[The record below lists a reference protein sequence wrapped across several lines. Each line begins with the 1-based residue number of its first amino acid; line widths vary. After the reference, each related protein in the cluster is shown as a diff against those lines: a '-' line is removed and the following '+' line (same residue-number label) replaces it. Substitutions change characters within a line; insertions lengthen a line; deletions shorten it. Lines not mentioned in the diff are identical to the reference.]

1 MNKLISNTLKR
12 LVFEKIDKNHY
23 FQILNKNK
31 SEYLIH
37 NYDCLK
43 VLNQANTNCCV
54 PYSIAYIINYLI
66 YAKYELIYDHNN
78 HIIKL
83 KKHNKLLDVSTDVLT
98 DATSD
103 KYNKQ
108 IVSEY
113 SIYYYSRMIDKIKDK
128 NIDSGTQI
136 PYAIIALNTDLITSI
151 KDCPDK
157 KEYLINPP
165 PSECM
170 KFDFNL
176 AYGENYFSVRHDL
189 STIKYYLYLDLPI
202 IFGLNVGPDF
212 LNQTGNKVL
221 NYPTNINNL
230 IGGHAMVIVGFID
243 KYMAFIVRNSYG
255 EKFSNNGYLLISYK
269 YILSPLAYDLFVIR
283 DLI

>member
-23 FQILNKNK
+23 FQILNENK
-31 SEYLIH
+31 LDYLIH

-43 VLNQANTNCCV
+43 VSNQADTNCCV

-66 YAKYELIYDHNN
+66 YARYQLIYDQNN

-83 KKHNKLLDVSTDVLT
+83 KKHNKSLDDSSNTLF
-98 DATSD
+98 SLD

-151 KDCPDK
+151 KDCPNK
-157 KEYLINPP
+157 KEYLNKPP
-165 PSECM
+165 SSECM

-176 AYGENYFSVRHDL
+176 IYGKNYFSVRHDL
-189 STIKYYLYLDLPI
+189 SSIKYYLYLNLPI
-202 IFGLNVGPDF
+202 IFGLNVGSEF
-212 LNQTGNKVL
+212 LNQTSDKVL

-243 KYMAFIVRNSYG
+243 KYMAFVVRNSYG